1 MEVCTAPGSWLKS
14 FGLILSDRVRP
25 VAAVVLDRAAGAA
38 ALLPP
43 DAVAEVTAR
52 LGAVSEGRP
61 GWWRHAVPIAVYPT
75 QHLTVSVDGS
85 GSRGAGTPGGQGA
98 ERAPVHCS
106 VKCTHKWRATW
117 KVPTANNRC
126 ASRPVHFVRANPSVD
141 TSARM
146 RATLLATTPRAGSSC
161 LPCTHRDQC
170 SLALITSTGSGFH
183 ALHPSMGTLLKMKPR
198 TIMPRTGQGYAIA
211 AAISGY
217 RTVST
222 SVGSR
227 CGSRW

>member
-25 VAAVVLDRAAGAA
+25 VAAVVLDRGVEAD
-38 ALLPP
+38 ALPHP
-43 DAVAEVTAR
+43 GVVAEVAAG
-52 LGAVSEGRP
+52 LGPVFEGQP
-61 GWWRHAVPIAVYPT
+61 GRRRQDEPTTVYPA

-85 GSRGAGTPGGQGA
+85 GSRGAGTPGGHGA

-106 VKCTHKWRATW
+106 VKCTHKWWATW
-117 KVPTANNRC
+117 KVPTPNNRC
-126 ASRPVHFVRANPSVD
+126 ASIPVHFVRANPSVD

-198 TIMPRTGQGYAIA
+198 TKMPRTGQGYAIA
-211 AAISGY
+211 SAISGH
-217 RTVST
+217 RTVSS